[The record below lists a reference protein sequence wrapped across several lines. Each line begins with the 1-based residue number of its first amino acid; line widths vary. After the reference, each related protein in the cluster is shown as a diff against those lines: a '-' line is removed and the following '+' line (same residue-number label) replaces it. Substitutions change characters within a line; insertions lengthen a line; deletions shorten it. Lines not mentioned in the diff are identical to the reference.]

1 MPFVPVHERKRRDI
15 TIGPSSANT
24 TDGVYYPSTASPHNE
39 EYPAQRLS
47 KAQELLQPSPTPL
60 SIVKGMKYAKPELA
74 RSLPSL
80 QLLDKCVYSRT
91 VKPVEEMDEATP
103 SSIDEI
109 PAVMGWSRPPKNA
122 IPAPRYLDSCFFP
135 DSFLKSKEQQ
145 AWLKEEFDRRRKEA
159 SAVVTTCSSNDNAP
173 QPKQGSLSFNLSTAD
188 GKIPRSHRSS
198 SSSSSSSS
206 SLYSA
211 IPPIVHLF
219 LVFTSAA
226 PAMGLPSV
234 VDSVSERNAHNSP
247 LLRALSFLLRIMLV
261 GCMVAVQLWF
271 MNGGDFGVWDKTTL
285 LISTPSSTTSLVTG
299 GNLTDSMS
307 GRPSFIEYIS
317 PPPPAGAGGGDGV
330 EWSRIQCVGWH
341 RNRSCAFDN
350 IYYDKTDDTFYILLP
365 SDPLLR
371 GNIMR
376 APYDGKAL
384 QYHNSP
390 ITYHEDTGIPVTEDT
405 IRELTRGC
413 SRGPKGRTEF
423 KPEVIL
429 MDQPASSSALRKWE
443 ETISK
448 DKVSIVDGI
457 SAYFGTLWCQN
468 VGHFMY
474 DNVYPLWVTILRF
487 GYLNEPVNILGL
499 EDVTSTEDDVKGWDH
514 WGMLKAMGHTQRS
527 GLTSTQLDTPLNRF
541 QRLLVGS
548 RWMGHR
554 DQQRHMGMPGSYS
567 YENALFWYG
576 QRILAGY

>member
-1 MPFVPVHERKRRDI
+1 
-15 TIGPSSANT
+15 
-24 TDGVYYPSTASPHNE
+24 
-39 EYPAQRLS
+39 
-47 KAQELLQPSPTPL
+47 
-60 SIVKGMKYAKPELA
+60 
-74 RSLPSL
+74 
-80 QLLDKCVYSRT
+80 
-91 VKPVEEMDEATP
+91 
-103 SSIDEI
+103 
-109 PAVMGWSRPPKNA
+109 
-122 IPAPRYLDSCFFP
+122 
-135 DSFLKSKEQQ
+135 
-145 AWLKEEFDRRRKEA
+145 
-159 SAVVTTCSSNDNAP
+159 
-173 QPKQGSLSFNLSTAD
+173 
-188 GKIPRSHRSS
+188 
-198 SSSSSSSS
+198 
-206 SLYSA
+206 
-211 IPPIVHLF
+211 
-219 LVFTSAA
+219 
-226 PAMGLPSV
+226 
-234 VDSVSERNAHNSP
+234 
-247 LLRALSFLLRIMLV
+247 
-261 GCMVAVQLWF
+261 
-271 MNGGDFGVWDKTTL
+271 
-285 LISTPSSTTSLVTG
+285 
-299 GNLTDSMS
+299 
-307 GRPSFIEYIS
+307 
-317 PPPPAGAGGGDGV
+317 
-330 EWSRIQCVGWH
+330 
-341 RNRSCAFDN
+341 
-350 IYYDKTDDTFYILLP
+350 
-365 SDPLLR
+365 
-371 GNIMR
+371 MR

-457 SAYFGTLWCQN
+457 SAYFGTLWCHN

-474 DNVYPLWVTILRF
+474 DNVYPLWVTIVRF
-487 GYLNEPVNILGL
+487 GYLSEPVNILGL